1 MINQKII
8 KILGNA
14 LHEKTV
20 RETNNFL
27 LSKELPWYF
36 SQTSFSGGSDNVDNA
51 DSPTFWMSEFNLLE
65 HQIISNL
72 WNEIYTTL
80 QSEQVITNQ
89 NIEVLRVYANG
100 QTYGLDGNVHK
111 DDNKP
116 GHYTVLYYAVNDT
129 WDANW
134 HGETLFYDDNEEQVI
149 AVCKPKRNSFVF
161 FDSRIPHVG
170 ISPSKQHNGLRVT
183 LAFKLRVN

>member
-8 KILGNA
+8 KIISNGLQ
-14 LHEKTV
+14 EKTV
-20 RETNNFL
+20 KETNNFL
-27 LSKELPWYF
+27 LSEDLPWYF
-36 SQTSFSGGSDNVDNA
+36 SQTSISDNVD
-51 DSPTFWMSEFNLLE
+51 SHTFWISKFNLLE
-65 HQIISNL
+65 NKIISNL
-72 WNEIYTTL
+72 WSEIYTTL
-80 QSEQVITNQ
+80 QSQQIIDNQ

-116 GHYTVLYYAVNDT
+116 NHYTVLYYAVNDT
-129 WDANW
+129 WDTNW
-134 HGETLFYDDNEEQVI
+134 QGETLFYDDNEEQVI

-170 ISPSKQHNGLRVT
+170 MSPSKQYNGLRVT

>member
-8 KILGNA
+8 KILGGG
-14 LHEKTV
+14 LQEKTV
-20 RETNNFL
+20 KETNNFL

-36 SQTSFSGGSDNVDNA
+36 SQTSFNDGSDTVDNA
-51 DSPTFWMSEFNLLE
+51 DSPTFWMSEFNLLK

-80 QSEQVITNQ
+80 ESEQIIDNQ

>member
-20 RETNNFL
+20 RETNDFL
-27 LSKELPWYF
+27 LSKDLPWYF
-36 SQTSFSGGSDNVDNA
+36 SQTSIIDDENL
-51 DSPTFWMSEFNLLE
+51 PTFWMSEFNLLK

-80 QSEQVITNQ
+80 QSEQIIDNQ

-100 QTYGLDGNVHK
+100 QTYGLESSVHL
-111 DDNKP
+111 DEVEPN
-116 GHYTVLYYAVNDT
+116 HYTVLYYAVNDT
-129 WDANW
+129 WDTNW

-170 ISPSKQHNGLRVT
+170 ISPGKQYNGLRVT

>member
-36 SQTSFSGGSDNVDNA
+36 SQTSLSGGCDNVDNA

-80 QSEQVITNQ
+80 QSQQIINNQ
-89 NIEVLRVYANG
+89 NIEVLRVYTNG
-100 QTYGLDGNVHK
+100 QTYGLDGGVHK
-111 DDNKP
+111 DENKP
-116 GHYTVLYYAVNDT
+116 GHYTILYYAVNDT
-129 WDANW
+129 WNKNW
-134 HGETLFYDDNEEQVI
+134 HGETIFYDDNEEQVI
-149 AVCKPKRNSFVF
+149 AVCTPKRNSFVF

-170 ISPSKQHNGLRVT
+170 MSPSKQYNGLRVT
-183 LAFKLRVN
+183 LAFKLRVS

>member
-36 SQTSFSGGSDNVDNA
+36 SQTSISDNV

-65 HQIISNL
+65 NKIISNL

-80 QSEQVITNQ
+80 QSEQIINNQ

-100 QTYGLDGNVHK
+100 QTYGLDGGVHV
-111 DDNKP
+111 DEVDP
-116 GHYTVLYYAVNDT
+116 GYYTVLYYAVNDT
-129 WDANW
+129 WDTNW

-149 AVCKPKRNSFVF
+149 AICVPKRNSFVF
-161 FDSRIPHVG
+161 FDSTIPHVG
-170 ISPSKQHNGLRVT
+170 MAPNKQYNGLRVT

>member
-1 MINQKII
+1 MNNQKII
-8 KILGNA
+8 KILGGG
-14 LHEKTV
+14 LQEKTV
-20 RETNNFL
+20 RETNDFL
-27 LSKELPWYF
+27 LSKDLPWYF
-36 SQTSFSGGSDNVDNA
+36 SQTSIPDNV
-51 DSPTFWMSEFNLLE
+51 DSPTFWISKFNLLE
-65 HQIISNL
+65 NKIISNL
-72 WNEIYTTL
+72 WSEIYTTL
-80 QSEQVITNQ
+80 QSEQIIDNQ

-100 QTYGLDGNVHK
+100 QTYGLESSVHL
-111 DDNKP
+111 DEVEPN
-116 GHYTVLYYAVNDT
+116 HYTVLYYAVNDT